1 MTKLVRSEQALQRLE
16 ELAAAASAA
25 VATSLSANTRRAYAS
40 TWADFTAWCEAHA
53 LESLPAAP
61 ETVALYVT
69 SLVSEGLRASSLDRA
84 LAAISTI
91 HRLAGHPSPR
101 RDGKVASVRKAFRRQ
116 LGTMSEQ
123 KAPLLAVDLRK
134 LVDACSSTTLGGLRD
149 RALLTLGWHGAFR
162 RSELVSLDV
171 EDLSFDDEGLRVRLR
186 REKSDQ
192 EGAGRVIGIPYG
204 SHRET
209 CPVRSTRAYL
219 EAAELTAGPLFRSL
233 RRSWKQNRL
242 GTQRL
247 KDAAVCILVHR
258 AAIAAGLAPGKLG
271 AHSLR
276 AGLVTEA
283 ARHGKPAHAIMKQTR
298 HKTLSVLLGYIRDAD
313 VFRDNAAAG
322 LGT

>member
-1 MTKLVRSEQALQRLE
+1 MKLVRTEQALARLE

-53 LESLPAAP
+53 LESLPAEP

-101 RDGKVASVRKAFRRQ
+101 RDGKVASVRKAFRRK
-116 LGTMSEQ
+116 LGTAPEQ
-123 KAPLLAVDLRK
+123 KSPLLAVDLRK
-134 LVDACSSTTLGGLRD
+134 LVDTCETSSLAGLRA

-162 RSELVSLDV
+162 RSELCSLNV

-192 EGAGRVIGIPYG
+192 EGAGRVVGIPYG

-209 CPVRSTRAYL
+209 CPVRSVRAYV
-219 EAAELTAGPLFRSL
+219 EKAELTRGPLFQSL
-233 RRSWKQNRL
+233 RRSRANALSGRRL
-242 GTQRL
+242 G
-247 KDAAVCILVHR
+247 DAQVCLLVHQ
-258 AAIAAGLAPGKLG
+258 AAEAAGIAPTKLG

-283 ARHGKPAHAIMKQTR
+283 ARHGKPAHAIMQQTR

-313 VFRDNAAAG
+313 IFRDNAAAG